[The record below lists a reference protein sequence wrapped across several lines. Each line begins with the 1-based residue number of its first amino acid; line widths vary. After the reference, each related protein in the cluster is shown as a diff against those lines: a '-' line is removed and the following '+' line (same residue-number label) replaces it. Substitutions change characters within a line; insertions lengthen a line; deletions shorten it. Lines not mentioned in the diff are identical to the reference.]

1 MEIAIITPSS
11 PCKKEAFAAGLD
23 ILKSWGHTP
32 LLSPLAARAPQRYLA
47 GSREERLK
55 ELNWA
60 LTSSAPFIM
69 AARGGYGLH
78 QLLPYLDNEAI
89 AAAGK
94 PLMGF
99 SDITALHQV
108 WLKNGAPVYHGPN
121 VTTLA
126 KLDEESLRRTRAL
139 LAGAPEW
146 PNLPEITV
154 DLADDAEGDL
164 ELIGGNLAMLA
175 SLMGTPYLYRPHG
188 SAVLFLEDV
197 GEAPYRLDRLLHQ
210 LYLGGYFAPV
220 KLVLLGEFVSC
231 DPESAAGYKALD
243 VLLEF
248 FAEIAI
254 PALAGFPS
262 GHGVTNYPICLGR
275 LSIN

>member
-1 MEIAIITPSS
+1 MEIAIIMPSS
-11 PCKKEAFAAGLD
+11 PCKKEALTAGID

-32 LLSPLAARAPQRYLA
+32 LLSPLAARPARRYLS
-47 GSREERLK
+47 GSREERLN

-60 LTSSAPFIM
+60 LDSSAPFIM
-69 AARGGYGLH
+69 AGRGGYGIH
-78 QLLPYLDNEAI
+78 QLLPYLPEEKIRAL
-89 AAAGK
+89 AK

-121 VTTLA
+121 VSTLY
-126 KLDEESLRRTRAL
+126 KLDEESLRRTEAL
-139 LAGAPEW
+139 LSGAPKW
-146 PNLPEITV
+146 PELPPEF
-154 DLADDAEGDL
+154 LADRHGEY

-175 SLMGTPYLYRPHG
+175 SLAGTPYLYKPQKK
-188 SAVLFLEDV
+188 AILFLEDIA
-197 GEAPYRLDRLLHQ
+197 EAPYRLDRLLHQ
-210 LYLGGYFAPV
+210 LWLSGYFAPV
-220 KLVLLGEFVSC
+220 EFVLLGEFVNC
-231 DPESAAGYKALD
+231 DPPEDAGYSALD

-248 FAEIAI
+248 FAEIAR